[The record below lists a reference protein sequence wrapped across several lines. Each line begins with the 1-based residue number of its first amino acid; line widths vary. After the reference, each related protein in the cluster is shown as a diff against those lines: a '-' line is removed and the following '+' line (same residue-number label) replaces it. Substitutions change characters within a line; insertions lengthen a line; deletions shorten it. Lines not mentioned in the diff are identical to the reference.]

1 MASRGASVLRG
12 VIRTAGSGA
21 VAALGA
27 WYIRLVLRTTRWT
40 VIGRDGWEALVARP
54 GGFVCVTWHGRLFMA
69 PTFTPPGKR
78 TVVMISNSRDG
89 DLFSGIVGRWGVA
102 VLRGSSHDH
111 AKHQSKGGVAAFRAA
126 ARALRDNGALV
137 AITPDGPRGPRMR
150 AQEGASR
157 LALSQGAPVIAVA
170 FSVRWGRNLT
180 SWDRFL
186 LPLPFGRG
194 AIVYSPPRSPPDEG
208 GPQAM
213 ERFRLALEG
222 DLNAVTNRA
231 DDLCGRARVLPAAAG
246 PA

>member
-1 MASRGASVLRG
+1 
-12 VIRTAGSGA
+12 
-21 VAALGA
+21 
-27 WYIRLVLRTTRWT
+27 
-40 VIGRDGWEALVARP
+40 
-54 GGFVCVTWHGRLFMA
+54 
-69 PTFTPPGKR
+69 
-78 TVVMISNSRDG
+78 
-89 DLFSGIVGRWGVA
+89 
-102 VLRGSSHDH
+102 
-111 AKHQSKGGVAAFRAA
+111 VAAFRAA